1 MNIVEDGSDEVKDWK
16 VSLVGRRMRMH
27 RSQEKGGLALMPFAS
42 SWTLIT
48 ARRRCAELNQ
58 VIETPTQIRDRAM
71 KSLLSDQLS
80 SSVAAPSASPLASGS

>member
-42 SWTLIT
+42 SWTMIT

-58 VIETPTQIRDRAM
+58 VIETPTPNSGPGNEVTAIRSA
-71 KSLLSDQLS
+71 LL
-80 SSVAAPSASPLASGS
+80 